1 MGLPKVRRRVVSDY
15 SSTNNVFAYW
25 QGDGFTSETL
35 LTNNWPSLTRHSI
48 INDVVGTSKTQRV
61 KPVLHETARYVGLPL
76 LPFYADNNLVVRFNR
91 GVTPKLPFGNPFGD
105 SMLTVPHSV
114 RVQAAGRAFTSFS
127 ERFPTLVSG
136 AEFTQGLMEL
146 SALLPKLER
155 TITQTISSGFLTKKF
170 GWDNLL
176 SDLETLSSAIG
187 SIRKRMEFLKRTYG
201 KPTKLYYREPNVHI
215 VDKTTWDEF
224 HLRGYEWRYTLE
236 SYRCDFV
243 ASASL
248 LQRLDHIDDF
258 IGWLRAIVI
267 SLGLNNPLLAIW
279 QTTRLSFV
287 IDWFVDV
294 SAHLARL
301 AAVQPAEEWNV
312 SNVSSTLVWT
322 ARVSVTQMNRNLFG
336 GVSDQISPLG
346 YYDFKLYERLVGLP
360 VDLTIFT
367 PSTCTPDQLVLML
380 AMAGAK

>member
-1 MGLPKVRRRVVSDY
+1 MASPKVRRRSMSDY
-15 SSTNNVFAYW
+15 KPINNVFAYW

-35 LTNNWPSLTRHSI
+35 LTNNWPSLTFHSI
-48 INDVVGTSKTQRV
+48 INDVTGTPKTQRV

-76 LPFYADNNLVVRFNR
+76 LPFFADNNLVVRFNR

-127 ERFPTLVSG
+127 ERFPTLISG
-136 AEFTQGLMEL
+136 AEFAQGLTEL
-146 SALLPKLER
+146 SALLPKFKS
-155 TITQTISSGFLTKKF
+155 TITSTISSAYLTDQF
-170 GWDNLL
+170 GWQNLL
-176 SDLETLSSAIG
+176 SDLNALSSSIS

-201 KPTKLYYREPNVHI
+201 KPTKLYYREPNVHV

-243 ASASL
+243 ATASL
-248 LQRLDHIDDF
+248 LQRLSHIDDF

-267 SLGLNNPLLAIW
+267 SLGLNNPLLAAW

-287 IDWFVDV
+287 VDWFLDV
-294 SAHLARL
+294 SAHLERL

-312 SNVSSTLVWT
+312 FDVSSTLVWT
-322 ARVSVTQMNRNLFG
+322 ARVSVTQVNRNLYG
-336 GVSDQISPLG
+336 GVPDQVYPLG

-360 VDLTIFT
+360 VDLNIFT

-380 AMAGAK
+380 AMAGSK